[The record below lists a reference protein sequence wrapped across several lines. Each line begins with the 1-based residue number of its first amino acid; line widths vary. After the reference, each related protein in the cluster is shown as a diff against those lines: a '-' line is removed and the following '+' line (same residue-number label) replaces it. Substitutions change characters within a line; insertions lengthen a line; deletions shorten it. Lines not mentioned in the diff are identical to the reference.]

1 MSRLRII
8 IIYISLIWLSIRI
21 CYLIFN
27 LLLAKGRIN
36 SLGEKIAILPNLVA
50 PKRKLYLFIV
60 FDSFFVFF
68 ISLLLLILT
77 KDIIFLLGCLFPV
90 SLMLRC
96 LLTTYVSRKNSV
108 YEKGIILGMFIKYS
122 QIRSYKIKTV
132 DEILLSLSNG
142 RAVNLKVNEGNN
154 EIIELFEHNQIPRVQ
169 TV

>member
-8 IIYISLIWLSIRI
+8 IIYIFLIWFSIRI

-27 LLLAKGRIN
+27 LLLAKERIN
-36 SLGEKIAILPNLVA
+36 SLGKKISILPNLVV

-60 FDSFFVFF
+60 FDSFFVFS

-77 KDIIFLLGCLFPV
+77 KDIVFLLGCLFSS
-90 SLMLRC
+90 SLILRC
-96 LLTTYVSRKNSV
+96 LLTTYLSRKNGV
-108 YEKGIILGMFIKYS
+108 YEKGIILGMFIKYN
-122 QIRSYKIKTV
+122 QIRSYKIKTI
-132 DEILLSLSNG
+132 DEILLSLRNG